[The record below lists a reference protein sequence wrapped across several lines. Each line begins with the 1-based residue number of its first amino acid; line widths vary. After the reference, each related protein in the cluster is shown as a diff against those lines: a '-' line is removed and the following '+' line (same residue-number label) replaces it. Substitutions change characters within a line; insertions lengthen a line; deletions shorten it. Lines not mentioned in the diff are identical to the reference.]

1 MCKKVEMAKCK
12 QLCARKT
19 DRKSGEFKLQKD
31 GARNLRNNNIVKIVK
46 WSDYMILYV
55 KAVI

>member
-31 GARNLRNNNIVKIVK
+31 GAQNLRNNTLVNEKRVNA
-46 WSDYMILYV
+46 DRF
-55 KAVI
+55 